1 MARPRKKL
9 QQSDINRNTS
19 VEVSHTIKKIKE
31 NERKY
36 TIVLVIIFMSIFSII
51 GYKLFSV
58 DSNILFNNVSAYSKY
73 NSYFSISS
81 EVLTLTNKDIYSDDL
96 GIKTE
101 KHSINIT
108 NKTNK
113 NKKYK
118 IYLISEND
126 KSNIRYS
133 FNNIDILKLGDDN
146 LFTEGTIKKG
156 ESINIKYNIWVNNQ
170 NIDISNEYVYKG
182 KFIIKEI

>member
-101 KHSINIT
+101 KDSINIT
-108 NKTNK
+108 NKTN
-113 NKKYK
+113 
-118 IYLISEND
+118 
-126 KSNIRYS
+126 
-133 FNNIDILKLGDDN
+133 
-146 LFTEGTIKKG
+146 
-156 ESINIKYNIWVNNQ
+156 
-170 NIDISNEYVYKG
+170 
-182 KFIIKEI
+182 